1 MVPALAMKNAL
12 YIFLLVGILF
22 SGIRPAYAQGVLP
35 DSVLLE
41 KTYKQEVFYDSL
53 KYKANQRKFTSW
65 LYDALI
71 TPRRPYVDK
80 KVLSMNYYNRYEG
93 KIIANIKIQA
103 LDVFGPSCADTTKK
117 ADKWLEKTANA
128 IHTKSNLKTI
138 QKQLIFNVGDV
149 LDPEVLYE
157 NERLIRQLPYIK
169 DVRFIVD
176 QDSLFSG
183 FVNITILTKDRFS
196 FGASGGVNG
205 TQSGDIRVYNKN
217 IFGIGHE
224 VSFKFVGHVN
234 KEPYLG
240 LETFY
245 KINNIGGKFLDLQLG
260 YLNTYRQEGFV
271 FDLNK
276 PLLTNDIKWGYG
288 AHITRLF
295 RTDRITEDDQLIM
308 EEPLN
313 EAYNS
318 FWAGRAFNLG
328 DDRDHLTQLSITG
341 GVHGIRFFD
350 KPTVEPDLQPFF
362 ANRTIYMTGLVL
374 TQRRY
379 IQDQLIYSYGITEDI
394 PEGFKN
400 EILYGYEA
408 NEFGDRH
415 YFQFTSSNGNLLLSR
430 KGYIYLSTG
439 FGGYLKNQRLE
450 ESMIQGDI
458 QFISKLTTAG
468 KKKVRTFIN
477 LDYTLGIRRFE
488 IDNLTLRGDEFVRG
502 FDSRTANGKQRLT
515 LKLEH
520 VVFLPH
526 QFYKFN
532 MALFGF
538 ADLGVIGSNHNFIL
552 RENYYSGIGIGLRL
566 HNENLVFET
575 FRLRL
580 AFYPFHP
587 EDVNFVGFIL
597 NEQSK
602 QRFNSFDPGKPIP
615 MRFE

>member
-1 MVPALAMKNAL
+1 MKNAL
-12 YIFLLVGILF
+12 YILPLLGILIF
-22 SGIRPAYAQGVLP
+22 GIRPACAQIIMP
-35 DSVLLE
+35 DTVLLQ
-41 KTYKQEVFYDSL
+41 KSLKQQVFYDSL
-53 KYKANQRKFTSW
+53 EYRANQRKFTSW
-65 LYDALI
+65 LYDVLI

-80 KVLSMNYYNRYEG
+80 KALALDYYNPYEG
-93 KIIANIKIQA
+93 KIIASISILP
-103 LDVFGPSCADTTKK
+103 LDVFGPTCTDTTRK
-117 ADKWLEKTANA
+117 ADSWMERTANA

-138 QKQLIFNVGDV
+138 QKQLIIKVGDV
-149 LDPEVLYE
+149 LDAEEMYE

-169 DVRFIVD
+169 DALFLVE
-176 QDSLFSG
+176 QDSLYTG
-183 FVNITILTKDRFS
+183 FVNITLVTKDRFS
-196 FGASGGVNG
+196 FGVSGGVSG
-205 TQSGDIRVYNKN
+205 SQSGDIRIYNKN

-224 VSFKFVGHVN
+224 VSVKFVGHIN

-260 YLNTYRQEGFV
+260 YLNTFRQEGFV

-276 PLLTNDIKWGYG
+276 PLLTNEIKWGYG
-288 AHITRLF
+288 LHTTRLF
-295 RTDRITEDDQLIM
+295 RTDRIIEDGQVIM
-308 EEPLN
+308 EDPLN
-313 EAYNS
+313 ESYHS
-318 FWAGRAFNLG
+318 VWAGRAFNLK
-328 DDRDHLTQLSITG
+328 DNQDHLTQLTVTTG
-341 GVHGIRFFD
+341 IHGLHFFEN
-350 KPTVEPDLQPFF
+350 PVVEPDLKPFF
-362 ANRTIYMTGLVL
+362 ANRTVYMAGLVL
-374 TQRRY
+374 SQRRY

-415 YFQFTSSNGNLLLSR
+415 YFQFSSSNGNLLLSQ
-430 KGYIYLSTG
+430 KGYLYLSTG
-439 FGGYLKNQRLE
+439 LGGYLKDDRME
-450 ESMIQGDI
+450 ECMIRGDL
-458 QFISKLTTAG
+458 QFISKLSTAG
-468 KKKVRTFIN
+468 KKRVRSFLN
-477 LDYTLGIRRFE
+477 VDYTLGIRRFE
-488 IDNLTLRGDEFVRG
+488 IENLTLRGDEHVRG
-502 FDSRTANGKQRLT
+502 FNSRAATGKQRLT

-538 ADLGVIGSNHNFIL
+538 ADLGIIGSNKNLIFK
-552 RENYYSGIGIGLRL
+552 ENYYSGIGLGLRL

-587 EDVNFVGFIL
+587 KDVGFLGFIL
-597 NEQSK
+597 DEQSK
-602 QRFNSFDPGKPIP
+602 QRFNSFDPSKPIP